1 MRTCVLLP
9 FARGAV
15 HKLQENLALSI
26 EGQEDMWR
34 NSDWRKDWAT
44 EPVLWIGSQ
53 LDAVAASKRLEDF
66 KSFYSSIEPVKLTLA
81 GLTTSNHPAE
91 SHPFLKEFPFLQ
103 RHGSGDPSD
112 LDLSAA
118 FENGSRGAVSYLG
131 R

>member
-1 MRTCVLLP
+1 MAKGLGHRAGSLDRIPTG
-9 FARGAV
+9 RGRGQ
-15 HKLQENLALSI
+15 QEV
-26 EGQEDMWR
+26 ED
-34 NSDWRKDWAT
+34 S
-44 EPVLWIGSQ
+44 
-53 LDAVAASKRLEDF
+53 

-118 FENGSRGAVSYLG
+118 FENGSRGAVS
-131 R
+131 